1 MDAEKLV
8 RGITHPLNY
17 NRPLTNGADMT
28 QSSRRNFLKTSAA
41 GAVAVTGAS
50 GAAVGSV
57 QAQSMALKSAIEARA
72 DEISSKLFVD
82 DGLVI
87 PIATKPTVSTLAKG
101 LDRTLVL
108 GGGGEYYIAWY
119 CGFLHGLF
127 EAGLNMAQLP
137 EMVVGTSAGSY
148 VGSSLMSGEF
158 NRLRTEFD
166 FFGKFPEILAKIA
179 PVAKPNIS
187 QLRAAQ
193 INMSATDGSIA
204 TRKVIGH
211 AALAA
216 SNKLNG
222 ERLERLAALL
232 TGDSKTDW
240 PTNRMYTTGID
251 CYTGE
256 RIVVGQQTARK
267 NGIALAH
274 GAAASSS
281 LPGVAGPTLLGQ
293 RYVMD
298 GGICSNPA
306 HVDLVAGSKRALVI
320 TLTDGVTGAILTT
333 IPHPIAQNIEDIK
346 ATGTKVKW
354 VVAGTPKGVDLLDPK
369 QIAGAL
375 RTGYERAK
383 TEAPQIKEFWA

>member
-1 MDAEKLV
+1 
-8 RGITHPLNY
+8 
-17 NRPLTNGADMT
+17 MT
-28 QSSRRNFLKTSAA
+28 KPSRRNFLKASTV
-41 GAVAVTGAS
+41 GAVAIAGSS
-50 GAAVGSV
+50 GAVTTSA
-57 QAQSMALKSAIEARA
+57 QAQASASESKMAVKAN
-72 DEISSKLFVD
+72 EISQKLFSD
-82 DGLVI
+82 DGLSI
-87 PIATKPTVSTLAKG
+87 PIATKPTSSPLAIG
-101 LDRTLVL
+101 LDRTMVL

-119 CGFLHGLF
+119 CGFFHGLF
-127 EAGLNMAQLP
+127 EAGLDMAKIP

-148 VGSSLMSGEF
+148 MGSSLLSGEF
-158 NRLRTEFD
+158 ARLRTEFD

-179 PVAKPNIS
+179 PVTKPNIS
-187 QLRAAQ
+187 QQRADQ
-193 INMSATDGSIA
+193 VNMSATDGSIE
-204 TRKVIGH
+204 TRKIIGH

-216 SNKLNG
+216 NNKLNG
-222 ERLERLAALL
+222 DHIEKLVSLL

-240 PTNRMYTTGID
+240 PASRMYTTGVD

-256 RIVVGQQTARK
+256 RVVVGQKTARK
-267 NGIALAH
+267 NNIPLAH

-333 IPHPIAQNIEDIK
+333 IPHPIAQNIKDVE

-354 VVAGTPKGVDLLDPK
+354 IVAGTPPGVDLLDPR

-383 TEAPQIKEFWA
+383 AEAATIKEFWA

>member
-1 MDAEKLV
+1 MAQ
-8 RGITHPLNY
+8 P
-17 NRPLTNGADMT
+17 
-28 QSSRRNFLKTSAA
+28 SRRNFLKTSAL
-41 GAVAVTGAS
+41 GAVTVTGAS
-50 GAAVGSV
+50 GVVVGSV
-57 QAQSMALKSAIEARA
+57 SAQSMHPKSNLETKAN
-72 DEISSKLFVD
+72 EISSTLFAD
-82 DGLVI
+82 DGLAI
-87 PIATKPTVSTLAKG
+87 PIATKPTISKLAAG
-101 LDRTLVL
+101 LDRTMVL

-119 CGFLHGLF
+119 CGFFHGLL
-127 EAGLNMAQLP
+127 ESGLDMANLP

-148 VGSSLMSGEF
+148 MGSSLLSGEF
-158 NRLRTEFD
+158 TRLRTEFE
-166 FFGKFPEILAKIA
+166 FFGKFPEIFAKLA
-179 PVAKPNIS
+179 PLTKPNIS
-187 QLRAAQ
+187 QIRADK
-193 INMSATDGSIA
+193 INMSATDGSIE
-204 TRKVIGH
+204 TRKIIGN

-216 SNKLNG
+216 NNKLNG
-222 ERLERLAALL
+222 DHLEKLVGLL

-240 PTNRMYTTGID
+240 PTSRMHTTGID

-306 HVDLVAGSKRALVI
+306 HVDLVAGSKRALII

-333 IPHPIAQNIEDIK
+333 IPHPVAQNIEDIK

-354 VVAGTPKGVDLLDPK
+354 IVAGTPKGVDLLDPK

-375 RTGYERAK
+375 RTGYERSK
-383 TEAPQIKEFWA
+383 IEAPKIKEFWA

>member
-1 MDAEKLV
+1 
-8 RGITHPLNY
+8 
-17 NRPLTNGADMT
+17 MT
-28 QSSRRNFLKTSAA
+28 KSSRRNFLKTSAA
-41 GAVAVTGAS
+41 GAAALAGSSGVAIN
-50 GAAVGSV
+50 AA
-57 QAQSMALKSAIEARA
+57 QAQPSAPQSSMSLKVN
-72 DEISSKLFVD
+72 EISKKLFAD
-82 DGLVI
+82 DGLAM
-87 PIATKPTVSTLAKG
+87 PIAIKPTVSKLAAN
-101 LDRTLVL
+101 LDRTMVL

-119 CGFLHGLF
+119 CGFFHGLY
-127 EAGLNMAQLP
+127 EAGLDMAKIP

-148 VGSSLMSGEF
+148 MGSSLLSGEF
-158 NRLRTEFD
+158 ARFRTEFE
-166 FFGKFPEILAKIA
+166 FFAKFPEILAKIA
-179 PVAKPNIS
+179 PVTKPNIS
-187 QLRAAQ
+187 QLRADH
-193 INMSATDGSIA
+193 INMSATDGSIE
-204 TRKVIGH
+204 TRKIIGH

-216 SNKLNG
+216 DNKLNG
-222 ERLERLAALL
+222 DHIEKLAALL

-240 PTNRMYTTGID
+240 PASRMYTTGVD

-267 NGIALAH
+267 NNIPLAH

-333 IPHPIAQNIEDIK
+333 IPHPITQNIKDIE

-354 VVAGTPKGVDLLDPK
+354 IVAGTPQGVDLLDPR

-375 RTGYERAK
+375 RTGYTRAK
-383 TEAPQIKEFWA
+383 IEAPKIKEFWA

>member
-1 MDAEKLV
+1 
-8 RGITHPLNY
+8 
-17 NRPLTNGADMT
+17 MT
-28 QSSRRNFLKTSAA
+28 QSSRRHFLKTSAI
-41 GAVAVTGAS
+41 GAMAATGAS
-50 GAAVGSV
+50 GMAVHPVS
-57 QAQSMALKSAIEARA
+57 AQSIPIKSGLEAKA
-72 DEISSKLFVD
+72 QEISNKLFAA
-82 DGLVI
+82 DGMTI
-87 PIATKPTVSTLAKG
+87 PIATKPSISTLAQG

-119 CGFLHGLF
+119 CGFFHGLL
-127 EAGLNMAQLP
+127 EAGLDMVQLP

-148 VGSSLMSGEF
+148 MGSSLLSGGF
-158 NRLRTEFD
+158 TRLRTEFD
-166 FFGKFPEILAKIA
+166 FFGKFPEIFAKLT
-179 PVAKPNIS
+179 PLTQPNIS
-187 QLRAAQ
+187 QMRADQ
-193 INMSATDGSIA
+193 INMSATDGSIE
-204 TRKVIGH
+204 TLKIIGN

-216 SNKLNG
+216 NNKLNG
-222 ERLERLAALL
+222 DHIERLASLL
-232 TGDSKTDW
+232 TGDSKTSW
-240 PTNRMYTTGID
+240 PTSRMYTTGVD

-256 RIVVGQQTARK
+256 RIVIGQQTAKK
-267 NGIALAH
+267 NSIPLSH

-306 HVDLVAGSKRALVI
+306 HVDLVAGSKRALII

-346 ATGTKVKW
+346 AVGTKVKW

-375 RTGYERAK
+375 RTGYERSK
-383 TEAPQIKEFWA
+383 IEAPAIKEFWA

>member
-1 MDAEKLV
+1 
-8 RGITHPLNY
+8 
-17 NRPLTNGADMT
+17 MT

-41 GAVAVTGAS
+41 GSLAIAGAS
-50 GAAVGSV
+50 GIVINSAK
-57 QAQSMALKSAIEARA
+57 AQSTPIKSNIQTRA
-72 DEISSKLFVD
+72 NEISAKLFAD
-82 DGLVI
+82 DGLAI
-87 PIATKPTVSTLAKG
+87 PIATKPMVSSLAKG
-101 LDRTLVL
+101 LDRTMVL

-119 CGFLHGLF
+119 CGFFHGLI
-127 EAGLNMAQLP
+127 EAGLDIAQLP

-148 VGSSLMSGEF
+148 MGSSLLSGEF

-166 FFGKFPEILAKIA
+166 FFGKFPEIFAKIA
-179 PVAKPNIS
+179 PLAKPNLS
-187 QLRAAQ
+187 QMRADQ
-193 INMSATDGSIA
+193 INMSATDGSIE
-204 TRKVIGH
+204 TRKIIGN

-216 SNKLNG
+216 NNKLNG
-222 ERLERLAALL
+222 DRVERLAALL
-232 TGDSKTDW
+232 TGDSKKNW
-240 PTNRMYTTGID
+240 PTSRMYTTGID

-267 NGIALAH
+267 NAIPLAH

-306 HVDLVAGSKRALVI
+306 HVDLVAGSKRALII

-333 IPHPIAQNIEDIK
+333 IPHPVAQNIEDIK

-354 VVAGTPKGVDLLDPK
+354 IVAGTPKGLNLLDPK

-375 RTGYERAK
+375 RTGYDRAK
-383 TEAPQIKEFWA
+383 VEAPKIKAFWG